1 MGVPSLPGA
10 FPNLPGVCPAP
21 VPSLSRACP
30 ERGRGAQSWGAVEG
44 RSRGVQY
51 RGPVAGANGR
61 AELAEG
67 SAASRL
73 LTSMDVLLVGSDNPL
88 GVALR
93 GVLAQWGRHSA
104 AGLTVAGSRWRSAR
118 QAKKA
123 VRKGRSDA
131 VVDCRLAWQIA
142 AGDVPTAADIERG
155 HWLAKACERS
165 GMRYILLSCDR
176 VFSGLTLR
184 RLRESDPADA
194 SAAPGVQML
203 ELESRVAQSAPSALV
218 LRTGPLF
225 ASVGRNLLTQTLER
239 MDLAATRL
247 SRPKTDGLSPP
258 KTEPGRAAEFD
269 NRDVFCPVCSVDAAR
284 VIAAILDQ
292 LSVGA
297 RACGIYHYGSC
308 DRATAYDFAEAALA
322 AARPW
327 LNSACRP
334 YAARAPEPAQA
345 CPDPALI
352 LPGACPE
359 PVLSLPEACPEP
371 VPSSVAGL
379 SRGAQSRGAVAGAN
393 GGAARLS
400 SPKTE
405 LAEVS
410 PKAETRVLD
419 CSRLRSTFA
428 VKQVSWRHFVHAV
441 VQQYYRAVQCSM
453 NSAAGRLG

>member
-1 MGVPSLPGA
+1 
-10 FPNLPGVCPAP
+10 
-21 VPSLSRACP
+21 
-30 ERGRGAQSWGAVEG
+30 
-44 RSRGVQY
+44 
-51 RGPVAGANGR
+51 
-61 AELAEG
+61 
-67 SAASRL
+67 
-73 LTSMDVLLVGSDNPL
+73 MDVLLVGVDNPL
-88 GVALR
+88 GAALR
-93 GVLAQWGRHSA
+93 GVLAQWGRHRA
-104 AGLTVAGSRWRSAR
+104 AGLTVAGSRWRSER

-123 VRKGRSDA
+123 VRKGRPDA

-165 GMRYILLSCDR
+165 GMRCILLSCDR
-176 VFSGLTLR
+176 VFSGLTGR

-203 ELESRVAQSAPSALV
+203 ELESRVAQAAPSALV

-225 ASVGRNLLTQTLER
+225 AGVGRNLLTQTLER
-239 MDLAATRL
+239 MDLAATR
-247 SRPKTDGLSPP
+247 PA
-258 KTEPGRAAEFD
+258 EPGRAAEFD
-269 NRDVFCPVCSVDAAR
+269 NRDVFCPVCSADAAR

-327 LNSACRP
+327 LNSDRR
-334 YAARAPEPAQA
+334 ARVPEPA
-345 CPDPALI
+345 PS

-359 PVLSLPEACPEP
+359 PV
-371 VPSSVAGL
+371 PSAVAGR
-379 SRGAQSRGAVAGAN
+379 SRGAQSRDAVAGAN
-393 GGAARLS
+393 GRAARLS

-405 LAEVS
+405 PAEGS

-419 CSRLRSTFA
+419 CSRLRNTFA

-441 VQQYYRAVQCSM
+441 VQQYYRAAQSSM

>member
-1 MGVPSLPGA
+1 
-10 FPNLPGVCPAP
+10 
-21 VPSLSRACP
+21 
-30 ERGRGAQSWGAVEG
+30 
-44 RSRGVQY
+44 
-51 RGPVAGANGR
+51 
-61 AELAEG
+61 
-67 SAASRL
+67 
-73 LTSMDVLLVGSDNPL
+73 MDVLLVGSDNPL
-88 GVALR
+88 GAALR
-93 GVLAQWGRHSA
+93 GVLAQWGRHRA
-104 AGLTVAGSRWRSAR
+104 AGLTVAGSRWRRER

-123 VRKGRSDA
+123 VRKGRPDA

-176 VFSGLTLR
+176 VFSGLTGR
-184 RLRESDPADA
+184 PLRESDPADA

-203 ELESRVAQSAPSALV
+203 ELESRVAQAAPSALV

-239 MDLAATRL
+239 MDLAATRPPEPAPRL
-247 SRPKTDGLSPP
+247 SRACPEPVPSAVAGRSRRAQSPGPVAGASDRAARLSSPKAEPAEVSADGLSPP

-297 RACGIYHYGSC
+297 RARGIYHYGSC
-308 DRATAYDFAEAALA
+308 DCATAYDFAEAALV

-327 LNSACRP
+327 LNSGRRP
-334 YAARAPEPAQA
+334 YAARAPEPAQTR
-345 CPDPALI
+345 PEPALI
-352 LPGACPE
+352 LPAACPG
-359 PVLSLPEACPEP
+359 P
-371 VPSSVAGL
+371 VP
-379 SRGAQSRGAVAGAN
+379 GAVAGAH
-393 GGAARLS
+393 GRAARLN
-400 SPKTE
+400 
-405 LAEVS
+405 S

-419 CSRLRSTFA
+419 CSRLRNTFA

-441 VQQYYRAVQCSM
+441 VQQYYRAAQSSM
-453 NSAAGRLG
+453 NSAARPNSPKTDGLSSSKTEPPLIRG

>member
-1 MGVPSLPGA
+1 
-10 FPNLPGVCPAP
+10 
-21 VPSLSRACP
+21 
-30 ERGRGAQSWGAVEG
+30 
-44 RSRGVQY
+44 
-51 RGPVAGANGR
+51 
-61 AELAEG
+61 
-67 SAASRL
+67 
-73 LTSMDVLLVGSDNPL
+73 MDVLLVGSDNPL
-88 GVALR
+88 GAALR
-93 GVLAQWGRHSA
+93 GVLAQWGRHRA
-104 AGLTVAGSRWRSAR
+104 EGLTVAGSRWRSER

-123 VRKGRSDA
+123 VRKGRPDA

-165 GMRYILLSCDR
+165 GMRYILLSCDQ
-176 VFSGLTLR
+176 VFSGLTGR

-203 ELESRVAQSAPSALV
+203 ELESRVAQAAPSALV

-239 MDLAATRL
+239 MDLAATRPPEPAPRL
-247 SRPKTDGLSPP
+247 SRACPERSRGAQSPGPVAGASDRAARLSSPKAEPAEVSADGLSPP

-297 RACGIYHYGSC
+297 RARGIYHYGSC
-308 DRATAYDFAEAALA
+308 DCATAYDFAEAVLA

-327 LNSACRP
+327 LNSDRRP
-334 YAARAPEPAQA
+334 YAARAPEPART
-345 CPDPALI
+345 
-352 LPGACPE
+352 CPE
-359 PVLSLPEACPEP
+359 PAPRLSRACPAP
-371 VPSSVAGL
+371 APRL
-379 SRGAQSRGAVAGAN
+379 SRAQSRGAVAGAN
-393 GGAARLS
+393 AGAARLNS
-400 SPKTE
+400 PKTDGLSPPKTE
-405 LAEVS
+405 LAAVS
-410 PKAETRVLD
+410 PKAEIRVLD
-419 CSRLRSTFA
+419 CSRLRNTFA

-441 VQQYYRAVQCSM
+441 VQQYYRAAQSSM

>member
-1 MGVPSLPGA
+1 
-10 FPNLPGVCPAP
+10 
-21 VPSLSRACP
+21 
-30 ERGRGAQSWGAVEG
+30 
-44 RSRGVQY
+44 
-51 RGPVAGANGR
+51 
-61 AELAEG
+61 
-67 SAASRL
+67 
-73 LTSMDVLLVGSDNPL
+73 MDVLLVGSDNPL
-88 GVALR
+88 GAALR
-93 GVLAQWGRHSA
+93 GVLAQWGRHHA
-104 AGLTVAGSRWRSAR
+104 AGLTVAGSRWRSQR

-123 VRKGRSDA
+123 VRKGRPDA

-142 AGDVPTAADIERG
+142 AGDVPTAADIERC

-176 VFSGLTLR
+176 VFSGLTGR

-203 ELESRVAQSAPSALV
+203 ELESRAMQAAPSALV

-225 ASVGRNLLTQTLER
+225 AGVGRNLLTQTLER
-239 MDLAATRL
+239 MDLAATRPPGPAPSLPGACPARSRGAQSPGPVAGASGRAARL
-247 SRPKTDGLSPP
+247 SPPNTELAEVPADRLSPPKTDGLSLP

-269 NRDVFCPVCSVDAAR
+269 NRDVFCPVCSADAAR

-327 LNSACRP
+327 LSSDRRP
-334 YAARAPEPAQA
+334 YTARAPEPV
-345 CPDPALI
+345 LI
-352 LPGACPE
+352 LPRACPE
-359 PVLSLPEACPEP
+359 PA
-371 VPSSVAGL
+371 PSL
-379 SRGAQSRGAVAGAN
+379 SRAQSQGAVAGAS
-393 GGAARLS
+393 GGAARLN
-400 SPKTE
+400 SPNTE

-419 CSRLRSTFA
+419 CSRLRNTFA

-441 VQQYYRAVQCSM
+441 VQQYYRAARSSM

>member
-1 MGVPSLPGA
+1 
-10 FPNLPGVCPAP
+10 
-21 VPSLSRACP
+21 
-30 ERGRGAQSWGAVEG
+30 
-44 RSRGVQY
+44 
-51 RGPVAGANGR
+51 
-61 AELAEG
+61 
-67 SAASRL
+67 
-73 LTSMDVLLVGSDNPL
+73 MDVLLVGSDNPL
-88 GVALR
+88 GAALR
-93 GVLAQWGRHSA
+93 GVLAQWGRHRA
-104 AGLTVAGSRWRSAR
+104 EGLTVAGSRWRSER

-123 VRKGRSDA
+123 VRKGRPDA

-165 GMRYILLSCDR
+165 GMRYILLSCDQ
-176 VFSGLTLR
+176 VFSGLTGR

-203 ELESRVAQSAPSALV
+203 ELESRVAQAAPSALV

-239 MDLAATRL
+239 MDLAATRPPEPAPSAVAGRSGAQSPGSVAGASGRAARL
-247 SRPKTDGLSPP
+247 SLPKTDGLSLP
-258 KTEPGRAAEFD
+258 KPEPGGAAEFD

-308 DRATAYDFAEAALA
+308 DRATAYDFAEAVLA

-327 LNSACRP
+327 LNSDRRP
-334 YAARAPEPAQA
+334 YAARAPEPART
-345 CPDPALI
+345 
-352 LPGACPE
+352 CPE
-359 PVLSLPEACPEP
+359 PAPRLSRACPAP
-371 VPSSVAGL
+371 APRL
-379 SRGAQSRGAVAGAN
+379 SRAQSRGAVAGAN
-393 GGAARLS
+393 AGAARLNS
-400 SPKTE
+400 PKTDGLSPPKTE
-405 LAEVS
+405 LAAVS
-410 PKAETRVLD
+410 PKAEIRVLD
-419 CSRLRSTFA
+419 CSRLRNTFA

-441 VQQYYRAVQCSM
+441 VQQYYRAAQSSM

>member
-1 MGVPSLPGA
+1 
-10 FPNLPGVCPAP
+10 
-21 VPSLSRACP
+21 
-30 ERGRGAQSWGAVEG
+30 
-44 RSRGVQY
+44 
-51 RGPVAGANGR
+51 
-61 AELAEG
+61 
-67 SAASRL
+67 
-73 LTSMDVLLVGSDNPL
+73 MDVLLVGSDNPL
-88 GVALR
+88 GAALR
-93 GVLAQWGRHSA
+93 GVLAQWDRHRA
-104 AGLTVAGSRWRSAR
+104 AGLTVAGSRWRSER

-123 VRKGRSDA
+123 VRKGRPDA

-176 VFSGLTLR
+176 VFSGLTGR

-203 ELESRVAQSAPSALV
+203 ELESRIAQAAPSALV

-239 MDLAATRL
+239 MDLAATR
-247 SRPKTDGLSPP
+247 PP
-258 KTEPGRAAEFD
+258 EPVRAAEFD

-308 DRATAYDFAEAALA
+308 DRATAYDFAEATLA

-327 LNSACRP
+327 LSSDRR
-334 YAARAPEPAQA
+334 ARAPEPARS
-345 CPDPALI
+345 

-359 PVLSLPEACPEP
+359 PV
-371 VPSSVAGL
+371 PSAVAGR
-379 SRGAQSRGAVAGAN
+379 SRRAQSQGAVAGAQSRGAVAGAN
-393 GGAARLS
+393 GRAARLNSPKADGLSPPKTDGLS

-405 LAEVS
+405 PAEVL
-410 PKAETRVLD
+410 PKTETRVLD
-419 CSRLRSTFA
+419 CSRLRNTFA
-428 VKQVSWRHFVHAV
+428 VKQVSWRHFVSAV
-441 VQQYYRAVQCSM
+441 VQQYYRAAQSSM

>member
-1 MGVPSLPGA
+1 
-10 FPNLPGVCPAP
+10 
-21 VPSLSRACP
+21 
-30 ERGRGAQSWGAVEG
+30 
-44 RSRGVQY
+44 
-51 RGPVAGANGR
+51 
-61 AELAEG
+61 
-67 SAASRL
+67 
-73 LTSMDVLLVGSDNPL
+73 MDVLLVGSDNPL
-88 GVALR
+88 GAALR
-93 GVLAQWGRHSA
+93 GVLAQWGRHRA
-104 AGLTVAGSRWRSAR
+104 AGLTVAGSRWRSQR

-123 VRKGRSDA
+123 VRKGRPDA

-165 GMRYILLSCDR
+165 GMRCILLSCDR
-176 VFSGLTLR
+176 VFSGLTGR
-184 RLRESDPADA
+184 RLRESDPPDA
-194 SAAPGVQML
+194 SAAPGLQML
-203 ELESRVAQSAPSALV
+203 ELESRVAQAAPSALV

-225 ASVGRNLLTQTLER
+225 AGVGRNLLTQTLER
-239 MDLAATRL
+239 MDLAATR
-247 SRPKTDGLSPP
+247 PA
-258 KTEPGRAAEFD
+258 EPGRAAEFD
-269 NRDVFCPVCSVDAAR
+269 NRDVFCPVCSADAAR

-327 LNSACRP
+327 LNSDRR
-334 YAARAPEPAQA
+334 ARVPEPA
-345 CPDPALI
+345 PS

-359 PVLSLPEACPEP
+359 PV
-371 VPSSVAGL
+371 PSAVAGR
-379 SRGAQSRGAVAGAN
+379 SRGAQSRDAVAGAN
-393 GGAARLS
+393 GRAARLS

-405 LAEVS
+405 PAEGS

-419 CSRLRSTFA
+419 CSRLRNTFA

-441 VQQYYRAVQCSM
+441 VQQYYRAAQSSM

>member
-1 MGVPSLPGA
+1 
-10 FPNLPGVCPAP
+10 
-21 VPSLSRACP
+21 
-30 ERGRGAQSWGAVEG
+30 
-44 RSRGVQY
+44 
-51 RGPVAGANGR
+51 
-61 AELAEG
+61 
-67 SAASRL
+67 
-73 LTSMDVLLVGSDNPL
+73 MDVLLVGSDNPL

-93 GVLAQWGRHSA
+93 GVLAQWGRHRA
-104 AGLTVAGSRWRSAR
+104 EGLTVAGSRWRSER

-123 VRKGRSDA
+123 VRKGRPDA

-176 VFSGLTLR
+176 VFSGLTGR

-203 ELESRVAQSAPSALV
+203 ELESRVAQAAPSALV

-239 MDLAATRL
+239 MDLAATRAA
-247 SRPKTDGLSPP
+247 
-258 KTEPGRAAEFD
+258 KTEPLGSPNAERRAAEPPSRRAAEFD

-297 RACGIYHYGSC
+297 KARGIYHYGSC
-308 DRATAYDFAEAALA
+308 DRATAYDFAEAA
-322 AARPW
+322 
-327 LNSACRP
+327 
-334 YAARAPEPAQA
+334 
-345 CPDPALI
+345 
-352 LPGACPE
+352 
-359 PVLSLPEACPEP
+359 
-371 VPSSVAGL
+371 
-379 SRGAQSRGAVAGAN
+379 RGAVAGAN

-400 SPKTE
+400 PPKTE

-419 CSRLRSTFA
+419 CSRLRNTFA

-441 VQQYYRAVQCSM
+441 VQQYYRAAQSSM

>member
-1 MGVPSLPGA
+1 
-10 FPNLPGVCPAP
+10 
-21 VPSLSRACP
+21 
-30 ERGRGAQSWGAVEG
+30 
-44 RSRGVQY
+44 
-51 RGPVAGANGR
+51 
-61 AELAEG
+61 
-67 SAASRL
+67 
-73 LTSMDVLLVGSDNPL
+73 MDVLLVGSDNPL
-88 GVALR
+88 GAALR
-93 GVLAQWGRHSA
+93 GVLAQWGRHRA
-104 AGLTVAGSRWRSAR
+104 EGLTVAGSRWRSER

-123 VRKGRSDA
+123 VRKGRPDA

-176 VFSGLTLR
+176 VFSGLTGR

-203 ELESRVAQSAPSALV
+203 ELESRVAQAAPSALV

-239 MDLAATRL
+239 MDLAVTR
-247 SRPKTDGLSPP
+247 PP
-258 KTEPGRAAEFD
+258 EPAPAAEFD

-297 RACGIYHYGSC
+297 RARGIYHYGSC
-308 DRATAYDFAEAALA
+308 DRATAYDFAEAALL

-327 LNSACRP
+327 LSSGRRP
-334 YAARAPEPAQA
+334 YAARAPEPARA
-345 CPDPALI
+345 CPDPARS
-352 LPGACPE
+352 LPGACPG
-359 PVLSLPEACPEP
+359 PAPSLSQACPEP
-371 VPSSVAGL
+371 APSAVAGR
-379 SRGAQSRGAVAGAN
+379 SRGAQSGGAVAGAN
-393 GGAARLS
+393 VRAARLS

-405 LAEVS
+405 LAEAS

-419 CSRLRSTFA
+419 CSRLRNTFA
-428 VKQVSWRHFVHAV
+428 VKQVSWRHFVHV
-441 VQQYYRAVQCSM
+441 LVQQYYRAAQSSM

>member
-1 MGVPSLPGA
+1 
-10 FPNLPGVCPAP
+10 
-21 VPSLSRACP
+21 
-30 ERGRGAQSWGAVEG
+30 
-44 RSRGVQY
+44 
-51 RGPVAGANGR
+51 
-61 AELAEG
+61 
-67 SAASRL
+67 
-73 LTSMDVLLVGSDNPL
+73 MDVLLVGSDNPL
-88 GVALR
+88 GAALR
-93 GVLAQWGRHSA
+93 GVLAQWGRHRA
-104 AGLTVAGSRWRSAR
+104 EGLTVAGSRWRSER

-123 VRKGRSDA
+123 VRKGRPDA

-142 AGDVPTAADIERG
+142 AGDIPTAADIERG

-176 VFSGLTLR
+176 VFSGLTGR

-203 ELESRVAQSAPSALV
+203 ELESRIAQVAPSALV

-239 MDLAATRL
+239 MDLVATRPPEPAPSL
-247 SRPKTDGLSPP
+247 SRACPAPVPGAVAGPSRGAQSPGPVAGANGRADQLSSPQTELAEVSAARLSPP
-258 KTEPGRAAEFD
+258 KADGLNSPKAEPGRAAEFD

-297 RACGIYHYGSC
+297 RARGIYHYGSY
-308 DRATAYDFAEAALA
+308 DRATAYDFAEVALA

-327 LNSACRP
+327 LNSGHSP
-334 YAARAPEPAQA
+334 YAARAPEPA
-345 CPDPALI
+345 LI
-352 LPGACPE
+352 LPA
-359 PVLSLPEACPEP
+359 VCPEP
-371 VPSSVAGL
+371 VPSLSQACPEPAPSAVVGR
-379 SRGAQSRGAVAGAN
+379 SRGAQSRGPVAGAN
-393 GGAARLS
+393 GRAARLN

-419 CSRLRSTFA
+419 CSRLRNTFA
-428 VKQVSWRHFVHAV
+428 VKQVSWRDFVHAV
-441 VQQYYRAVQCSM
+441 VQQYYRAAQSSM

>member
-1 MGVPSLPGA
+1 
-10 FPNLPGVCPAP
+10 
-21 VPSLSRACP
+21 
-30 ERGRGAQSWGAVEG
+30 
-44 RSRGVQY
+44 
-51 RGPVAGANGR
+51 
-61 AELAEG
+61 
-67 SAASRL
+67 
-73 LTSMDVLLVGSDNPL
+73 MDVLLVGSDNPL
-88 GVALR
+88 GAALR
-93 GVLAQWGRHSA
+93 GVLAQWGRHRA
-104 AGLTVAGSRWRSAR
+104 EGLTVAGSRWRSER

-123 VRKGRSDA
+123 VRKGRPDA

-165 GMRYILLSCDR
+165 GMRYILLSCDQ
-176 VFSGLTLR
+176 VFSGLTGR

-203 ELESRVAQSAPSALV
+203 ELESRVAQAAPSALV

-239 MDLAATRL
+239 MDLAATRPPEPAPSAVAGRSGAQSPGSVAGASGRAARL
-247 SRPKTDGLSPP
+247 SLPKTDGLSLP
-258 KTEPGRAAEFD
+258 KPEPGGAAEFD

-327 LNSACRP
+327 LNSDRRP
-334 YAARAPEPAQA
+334 YAARTPEPART
-345 CPDPALI
+345 
-352 LPGACPE
+352 CPE
-359 PVLSLPEACPEP
+359 PAPRLSRACPAP
-371 VPSSVAGL
+371 VPRL
-379 SRGAQSRGAVAGAN
+379 SRAQSRGAVAGAN
-393 GGAARLS
+393 AGAARLNS
-400 SPKTE
+400 PKTDGLSPPKTE
-405 LAEVS
+405 LAAVS
-410 PKAETRVLD
+410 PKAEIRVLD
-419 CSRLRSTFA
+419 CSRLRNTFA

-441 VQQYYRAVQCSM
+441 VQQYYRAAQSSM

>member
-1 MGVPSLPGA
+1 M
-10 FPNLPGVCPAP
+10 
-21 VPSLSRACP
+21 
-30 ERGRGAQSWGAVEG
+30 
-44 RSRGVQY
+44 QY

-67 SAASRL
+67 SAAPRL

-93 GVLAQWGRHSA
+93 GVLAQWGRHRA
-104 AGLTVAGSRWRSAR
+104 AGLTVAGSRWRSER

-123 VRKGRSDA
+123 VRKGRPDA

-176 VFSGLTLR
+176 VFSGLTSR

-239 MDLAATRL
+239 MDLAATRPPEPAPSL
-247 SRPKTDGLSPP
+247 SRACPEGSRGAQSPGPVAGASGGARLSLPKTDGLSPP
-258 KTEPGRAAEFD
+258 KTEPGRVAEFD

-297 RACGIYHYGSC
+297 KARGIYHYGSC

-327 LNSACRP
+327 LSSGRRP
-334 YAARAPEPAQA
+334 YAARAPEPAQ
-345 CPDPALI
+345 
-352 LPGACPE
+352 ACPE

-371 VPSSVAGL
+371 APSL
-379 SRGAQSRGAVAGAN
+379 SRAQSRGAVVGAN
-393 GGAARLS
+393 GRAARLNS
-400 SPKTE
+400 LKTDGLSLPKIE
-405 LAEVS
+405 FAEVS

-441 VQQYYRAVQCSM
+441 VQQYYHAAQSSM

>member
-1 MGVPSLPGA
+1 
-10 FPNLPGVCPAP
+10 
-21 VPSLSRACP
+21 
-30 ERGRGAQSWGAVEG
+30 
-44 RSRGVQY
+44 
-51 RGPVAGANGR
+51 
-61 AELAEG
+61 
-67 SAASRL
+67 
-73 LTSMDVLLVGSDNPL
+73 MDVLLVGSDNPL
-88 GVALR
+88 GIALQ
-93 GVLAQWGRHSA
+93 GVLAQWGRHRA
-104 AGLTVAGSRWRSAR
+104 AGLTVAGSRWRSER

-123 VRKGRSDA
+123 VRKGRPDA

-165 GMRYILLSCDR
+165 GMRCILLSCDR
-176 VFSGLTLR
+176 VFSGLTGR
-184 RLRESDPADA
+184 RLRESDPPDA
-194 SAAPGVQML
+194 SAAPGLQML
-203 ELESRVAQSAPSALV
+203 ELESRVAQAAPSALV

-225 ASVGRNLLTQTLER
+225 AGVGRNLLTQTLER
-239 MDLAATRL
+239 MDLAATR
-247 SRPKTDGLSPP
+247 PA
-258 KTEPGRAAEFD
+258 EPGRAAEFD
-269 NRDVFCPVCSVDAAR
+269 NRDVFCPVCSADAAR

-327 LNSACRP
+327 LNSDRR
-334 YAARAPEPAQA
+334 ARVPEPA
-345 CPDPALI
+345 PS

-359 PVLSLPEACPEP
+359 PV
-371 VPSSVAGL
+371 PSAVAGR
-379 SRGAQSRGAVAGAN
+379 SRGAQSRDAVAGAN
-393 GGAARLS
+393 GRAARLS

-405 LAEVS
+405 PAEGS

-419 CSRLRSTFA
+419 CSRLRNTFA

-441 VQQYYRAVQCSM
+441 VQQYYRAAQSSM

>member
-1 MGVPSLPGA
+1 
-10 FPNLPGVCPAP
+10 
-21 VPSLSRACP
+21 
-30 ERGRGAQSWGAVEG
+30 
-44 RSRGVQY
+44 
-51 RGPVAGANGR
+51 
-61 AELAEG
+61 
-67 SAASRL
+67 
-73 LTSMDVLLVGSDNPL
+73 MDVLLVGSDNPL
-88 GVALR
+88 GAALR
-93 GVLAQWGRHSA
+93 GVLAQWGRHRA
-104 AGLTVAGSRWRSAR
+104 AGLTVAGSRWRSER
-118 QAKKA
+118 QAKKT
-123 VRKGRSDA
+123 VRKGRPDA

-176 VFSGLTLR
+176 VFSGLTGR

-203 ELESRVAQSAPSALV
+203 ELESRVVQAAPSALV

-239 MDLAATRL
+239 MDLAATRPPEPAPGL
-247 SRPKTDGLSPP
+247 SRAQSPGPVAEASGRAARLSLP
-258 KTEPGRAAEFD
+258 KTEPARAAEFD

-327 LNSACRP
+327 LNSDRR
-334 YAARAPEPAQA
+334 ARAPEPAR
-345 CPDPALI
+345 
-352 LPGACPE
+352 
-359 PVLSLPEACPEP
+359 ACPEP
-371 VPSSVAGL
+371 VPSAVAGH
-379 SRGAQSRGAVAGAN
+379 SRGAQSQGAVAGAQSRGAVPGAQSQGAVPGAQSQGAVPRAQSQGAVAGAN
-393 GGAARLS
+393 GRAARLS
-400 SPKTE
+400 PPKPE
-405 LAEVS
+405 FAEVS

-419 CSRLRSTFA
+419 CSRLRNTFA
-428 VKQVSWRHFVHAV
+428 VKQVSWRDFVHAV
-441 VQQYYRAVQCSM
+441 VQQYYRAAQSSM

>member
-1 MGVPSLPGA
+1 
-10 FPNLPGVCPAP
+10 
-21 VPSLSRACP
+21 
-30 ERGRGAQSWGAVEG
+30 
-44 RSRGVQY
+44 
-51 RGPVAGANGR
+51 
-61 AELAEG
+61 
-67 SAASRL
+67 
-73 LTSMDVLLVGSDNPL
+73 MDVLLVGSDNPL

-93 GVLAQWGRHSA
+93 GVLAQWGRHRA
-104 AGLTVAGSRWRSAR
+104 EGLTVAGSRWRSER

-123 VRKGRSDA
+123 VRKGRPDA

-176 VFSGLTLR
+176 VFSGLTGR

-203 ELESRVAQSAPSALV
+203 ELESRVAQAAPSALV

-239 MDLAATRL
+239 MDLAATRPPGPAPSL
-247 SRPKTDGLSPP
+247 SRAYSEPAPSAVAGRSRGAQSPGPVAGASGRAARLSPPNTDGLNSP

-297 RACGIYHYGSC
+297 RARGIYHYGSC
-308 DRATAYDFAEAALA
+308 DRATAYDFAEAA
-322 AARPW
+322 R
-327 LNSACRP
+327 
-334 YAARAPEPAQA
+334 RA
-345 CPDPALI
+345 
-352 LPGACPE
+352 
-359 PVLSLPEACPEP
+359 
-371 VPSSVAGL
+371 VP
-379 SRGAQSRGAVAGAN
+379 GAN
-393 GGAARLS
+393 GGAARLN

-405 LAEVS
+405 LAEVP

-419 CSRLRSTFA
+419 CSRLRNTFA

-441 VQQYYRAVQCSM
+441 VQQYYRAAQSSM

>member
-1 MGVPSLPGA
+1 MPG
-10 FPNLPGVCPAP
+10 
-21 VPSLSRACP
+21 S
-30 ERGRGAQSWGAVEG
+30 
-44 RSRGVQY
+44 
-51 RGPVAGANGR
+51 VAGANGST
-61 AELAEG
+61 ELAEG
-67 SAASRL
+67 SAAPRL
-73 LTSMDVLLVGSDNPL
+73 LTNMDVLLVGSDNPL
-88 GVALR
+88 GAALR
-93 GVLAQWGRHSA
+93 GVLAQWGRHRA
-104 AGLTVAGSRWRSAR
+104 EGLTVAGSRWRSER

-123 VRKGRSDA
+123 VRKGRPDA

-165 GMRYILLSCDR
+165 GMRYILLSCDQ
-176 VFSGLTLR
+176 VFAGLTGR

-203 ELESRVAQSAPSALV
+203 ELESRVAQAAPSALV

-239 MDLAATRL
+239 MDLAATRPPEPAPSL
-247 SRPKTDGLSPP
+247 SRAAPLSSPNAQSPGPVAGSSGRAERLNSPKTELAEVSAARLSPP

-269 NRDVFCPVCSVDAAR
+269 NRDVFCPVCSADAAR

-297 RACGIYHYGSC
+297 RARGIYHYGSC
-308 DRATAYDFAEAALA
+308 DRATAYDFAEAALV

-327 LNSACRP
+327 LNPDRRP

-345 CPDPALI
+345 RPEPALI
-352 LPGACPE
+352 LPA
-359 PVLSLPEACPEP
+359 ACPEP
-371 VPSSVAGL
+371 VP
-379 SRGAQSRGAVAGAN
+379 GAVAGAH
-393 GGAARLS
+393 GRAARLN
-400 SPKTE
+400 
-405 LAEVS
+405 S

-419 CSRLRSTFA
+419 CSRLRNTFA
-428 VKQVSWRHFVHAV
+428 VKQVSWRHFVHAL
-441 VQQYYRAVQCSM
+441 VQQYYRAAQSSI